1 MAIFHS
7 SSQVIG
13 RSSGKSSVGA
23 SAYRAGEKIYNERDG
38 LEHDYTKKEG
48 VVFKEILTPENAP
61 EWAKDRS
68 KLWNEV
74 ERVEKRKDSQLARE
88 INIALPNELNRE
100 QQISLLK
107 NYVQENFVSK
117 GMIADTVIHDTGKG
131 NPHAHIMLTMRDI
144 TKEGFGKKNREW
156 NSKENVEK
164 WREQLADHINKALEK
179 VGIKDRVDHRSY
191 KDQGIDKVAT
201 KHEGHVVRAME
212 SRGIETDIGNY
223 NRQVADKNKML
234 ELVERQL
241 NIYEKQR
248 GELEH
253 GRVEVNGVR
262 NESIGGKGNS
272 QDIGAKIIFGNR
284 PGTNPIH
291 SSRSQEPIPT
301 NEGHVEAIEGGQS
314 AITKETSRER
324 GREKET
330 YNLNQSDIETGIDR
344 NIEVKRDELQEN
356 RGSNKDSITG
366 NQKEPRQ
373 SQGIDQHHNGLSL
386 SSEDN
391 TESYMEGESKTI
403 FSSTRDNSS
412 LDRGDNGN
420 ISISNPFAEGIK
432 SLAEALK
439 QNPKE
444 EEPKTLDEIVEKS
457 KEELRARQKAKPRTR
472 DYEPEL

>member
-48 VVFKEILTPENAP
+48 VVFKEILAPENAP
-61 EWAKDRS
+61 EWVKDRS

-156 NSKENVEK
+156 NCKENVEK

-223 NRQVADKNKML
+223 NRQIADKNKML

-373 SQGIDQHHNGLSL
+373 SQGIDQYHNGFGL

-391 TESYMEGESKTI
+391 TEPNMEGESETI

-412 LDRGDNGN
+412 LDRWDNGN
-420 ISISNPFAEGIK
+420 ISINNPFAEGVK
-432 SLAEALK
+432 SLAEVLK

-457 KEELRARQKAKPRTR
+457 KAELRARQKAKPRTR

>member
-38 LEHDYTKKEG
+38 LEHDYTKKDG
-48 VVFKEILTPENAP
+48 VVYKQILTPENAP

-100 QQISLLK
+100 QQVNLLK

-144 TKEGFGKKNREW
+144 TQEGFGKKNREW

-223 NRQVADKNKML
+223 NRQALDKNKML
-234 ELVERQL
+234 ELVDRQL
-241 NIYEKQR
+241 NIYEKQK

-253 GRVEVNGVR
+253 GRFEVNGVR
-262 NESIGGKGNS
+262 NEFVGGQGNS
-272 QDIGAKIIFGNR
+272 QDIGAKILFGNR
-284 PGTNPIH
+284 PGTNTIPSGRSEKPI
-291 SSRSQEPIPT
+291 T
-301 NEGHVEAIEGGQS
+301 VDEGHTQSIQGGQ
-314 AITKETSRER
+314 ATITKETSRER

-330 YNLNQSDIETGIDR
+330 YQLDKSDFEASINGD
-344 NIEVKRDELQEN
+344 IEVKRDKLQEN
-356 RGSNKDSITG
+356 RGSNEESIRG
-366 NQKEPRQ
+366 NQKESRQ
-373 SQGIDQHHNGLSL
+373 SQGVDQHYNGLSL
-386 SSEDN
+386 SSEDH

-403 FSSTRDNSS
+403 LTSTSGHS
-412 LDRGDNGN
+412 GLDRGHNGD
-420 ISISNPFAEGIK
+420 ISTGNPFAEGLK
-432 SLAEALK
+432 SLGNAIEQEVAKEKVQGEQEKFKLERKMNK
-439 QNPKE
+439 QPS
-444 EEPKTLDEIVEKS
+444 KS
-457 KEELRARQKAKPRTR
+457 KNLGHDDLEI
-472 DYEPEL
+472 